1 MRLSKEIAKI
11 IVDKMMAAIPYNI
24 NIMNENGIIIES
36 GDKKRIGEVHRGAV
50 EAIKKGTTV
59 SIADPVLGTKP
70 GVNMPILFKDEII
83 GVIGITGNLEIV
95 KPFASLV
102 KGSAELL
109 VSQEYMFKERRFKEQ
124 LREEFLFEWIYR
136 KDDFD
141 HEFKSRGRD
150 LGIDILK
157 DRRAFLIK
165 GVGKS
170 RLNLNWLNDEEYKI
184 TISPDIYLILLLNTN
199 DSLVRAKQIVG
210 DLPVKSALGNKH
222 IIIGKSFSEARRA
235 VNIMDK
241 IGIRSNVIEFNK
253 VSYIDKITELKEDT
267 ALIRI
272 LEELGQTEKGM
283 DLLDTLE
290 SFILNDGEVMKIS
303 KELHIHRNSLGYR
316 ISRIE
321 QITGLD
327 PRKYIDLYQLI
338 TAYICYKI
346 KV

>member
-1 MRLSKEIAKI
+1 
-11 IVDKMMAAIPYNI
+11 
-24 NIMNENGIIIES
+24 
-36 GDKKRIGEVHRGAV
+36 
-50 EAIKKGTTV
+50 
-59 SIADPVLGTKP
+59 
-70 GVNMPILFKDEII
+70 
-83 GVIGITGNLEIV
+83 
-95 KPFASLV
+95 
-102 KGSAELL
+102 
-109 VSQEYMFKERRFKEQ
+109 
-124 LREEFLFEWIYR
+124 
-136 KDDFD
+136 
-141 HEFKSRGRD
+141 
-150 LGIDILK
+150 
-157 DRRAFLIK
+157 
-165 GVGKS
+165 
-170 RLNLNWLNDEEYKI
+170 
-184 TISPDIYLILLLNTN
+184 
-199 DSLVRAKQIVG
+199 
-210 DLPVKSALGNKH
+210 
-222 IIIGKSFSEARRA
+222 
-235 VNIMDK
+235 MDK